1 MPHLRAALLLAVLAS
16 SLAAP
21 SASAAE
27 LNVPGILDGGVG
39 TNFHPP
45 DATGTAT
52 EAFTSDVSLF
62 TLWVDER
69 GTYTFD
75 SGFVSETFDG
85 RVLLYRGPLAHE
97 APLDRLIAV
106 SDFGPLGERSFEVLL
121 EAGVIYQVVTVF
133 AVPGPHGTSDFGTT
147 ISGPGEPRR
156 SACIPPED
164 HPHPEDA
171 GEALALG
178 EQFCVYV
185 EFTGRQGLQRFGTA
199 VPYRSFDS
207 GAFWFFHRDNWELLV
222 KVLDGCAVNGHYWV
236 FLAAAT
242 NVEFDL
248 FVDPRHGDLGGGRH
262 YHNDLGHRADA
273 VTDTAAF
280 ACADVPDF

>member
-1 MPHLRAALLLAVLAS
+1 MARLRSLVVPTVLIV
-16 SLAAP
+16 SLAALP
-21 SASAAE
+21 ATAAD
-27 LNVPGILDGGVG
+27 LHVPGILAGGSG
-39 TNFHPP
+39 TFHPP
-45 DATGTAT
+45 DATGTAV
-52 EAFTSDVSLF
+52 EGFTSSTSLF
-62 TLWVDER
+62 TFWVDER
-69 GTYTFD
+69 GSYTVE
-75 SGFVSETFDG
+75 SRFVTEAFAG
-85 RVLLYRGPLAHE
+85 RVLLYRGTLAPAE
-97 APLDRLIAV
+97 PLDRLIAV
-106 SDFGPLGERSFEVLL
+106 SDYGPGGETSFEVLL
-121 EAGVIYQVVTVF
+121 EAGVIYQLVTVF
-133 AVPGPHGTSDFGTT
+133 AVAEPRPTSDFITT
-147 ISGPGEPRR
+147 ISGPGQPRR

-164 HPHPEDA
+164 EPHPEDI

-178 EQFCVYV
+178 EHFCVQV
-185 EFTGRQGLQRFGTA
+185 EFMGHQGGQGLGIV

-236 FLAAAT
+236 FLAATT

-280 ACADVPDF
+280 DCSGTPGF